1 MCARRACLA
10 SARRATDARASCCV
24 AQSDLYGS
32 YCPSWALAW
41 NYRRQNLLR
50 ELLSY
55 GADILCLQEARAR
68 RACAHAVA
76 SAC

>member
-1 MCARRACLA
+1 MCARRVCLA
-10 SARRATDARASCCV
+10 SPLATDARIAAC

-55 GADILCLQEARAR
+55 GADILCLQEARSTFAQT
-68 RACAHAVA
+68 VA